1 MGTLCGC
8 TDIRRRV
15 DVKGAIGIRPED
27 LEDEPDLGASSKDSR
42 SEVALESDVGESEDD
57 SSKKDVSR
65 ALDDTAKLLQ
75 QGKTLAVKEA
85 ISAAQRCGVDR
96 NKLKQAEALLE
107 EHVAQQAR
115 GETELKV
122 SRWMGSRA
130 AWDLEAC
137 QRLLEDVS
145 SKQCSEKVLAKLRAH
160 LEKLQI
166 TRPLS
171 DAEVEQAKAY
181 VTSSCK
187 EFVAEARSAKGRPTL
202 FLHVTAGHKAPAFLF
217 LNPPLQVLSLK
228 VQQVGEHGARGF
240 QKDQETLLRSVNA
253 RPAKDEKGISE
264 QRGFLELEHGEVEHC
279 VAMRCRVNGKERM
292 WCFVEAS
299 VTQRDRLIQALLVL
313 SSLPPIH
320 EPEDG

>member
-1 MGTLCGC
+1 MT
-8 TDIRRRV
+8 RRS
-15 DVKGAIGIRPED
+15 
-27 LEDEPDLGASSKDSR
+27 LE
-42 SEVALESDVGESEDD
+42 
-57 SSKKDVSR
+57 
-65 ALDDTAKLLQ
+65 AKLLQ

-240 QKDQETLLRSVNA
+240 QKDQETLLRSVTA

>member
-1 MGTLCGC
+1 MGALCGC

-15 DVKGAIGIRPED
+15 DAKGSIGIRPED

-57 SSKKDVSR
+57 SSKKDLSR

-137 QRLLEDVS
+137 QRLLEVS

-166 TRPLS
+166 TRTLS
-171 DAEVEQAKAY
+171 DTEVEQAKAY

-240 QKDQETLLRSVNA
+240 QRDQETLLRSVTA

-264 QRGFLELEHGEVEHC
+264 QRGFQELEHGEVEHC

-313 SSLPPIH
+313 SSIPPIRD
-320 EPEDG
+320 PEDC